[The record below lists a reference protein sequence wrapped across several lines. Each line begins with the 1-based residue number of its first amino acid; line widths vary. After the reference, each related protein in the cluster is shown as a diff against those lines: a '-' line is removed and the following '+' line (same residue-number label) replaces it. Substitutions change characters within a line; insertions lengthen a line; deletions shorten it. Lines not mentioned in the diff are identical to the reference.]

1 MKNKYLSII
10 VPVLNEQWNIKPL
23 YKDIINIV
31 EKENINYEII
41 FINDFSND
49 KTAKKIF
56 ELKENNSNVISIE
69 NQKNLGIYNS
79 WKIGLE
85 AANGELICFIDG
97 DLQTNP
103 GQIASLLKI
112 YETNNCDL
120 VKGCRYDFSGSF
132 SIRYFYSRILNFIL
146 NFLFFMT
153 SKDNKSGF
161 ILGKKDDLTDILNF
175 KNNYY
180 YGQTFLS
187 ISAKSKG
194 YNILEH
200 PSIFEKRRNN
210 YSFISAFPL
219 KIIFLILIDLFL
231 AFFEF
236 NFFTKKNN
244 ELERFLIRKNKNQL
258 NNEISFTKKIGWKL
272 YVFLTFLHKF
282 NIKWKFNNKLE
293 SLLKSQYLSNAEL
306 KEYQLIKL
314 KKILRHSFGN
324 VPYYNQLF
332 KEIKFNPR
340 NVSSLED
347 LKKITPLEKLTL
359 KKNVGFELISINVN
373 FDKVHKITTSGSTGE
388 PLNLYV
394 DHDQLEWRFAN
405 TIRGFFW
412 AGWKPFDKNIRLWH
426 QNLGLNF
433 IEELKEKFDAYLS
446 NRKFIPAYEFDI
458 KKTENLINDLS
469 KENNCIVD
477 GYAESFEYIAKI
489 INKKKIKNN
498 FNIKA
503 IISSAQSLTN
513 QSKKNIENFFQ
524 TKVYDKYGARE
535 FSGIAFENKE
545 FNGHLINMESYIVEL
560 VKISGSIEK
569 SKNIGEVYITDL
581 NNMVTPLI
589 RYKIGDIAEITNY
602 DLNKC
607 ELKFDRLGEIEGRVT
622 SIVNLP
628 NGKWMPGTFF
638 AHFFKDYE
646 SYIDKYQ
653 IIQKSMELI
662 EIYIVPTESYNENI
676 EKNIRIKINQYIK
689 DIDIKFIIKD
699 KIEMVRTGKFNSV
712 LNLIEENNDNI

>member
-1 MKNKYLSII
+1 MIYLLQKNRL
-10 VPVLNEQWNIKPL
+10 
-23 YKDIINIV
+23 
-31 EKENINYEII
+31 EII
-41 FINDFSND
+41 
-49 KTAKKIF
+49 
-56 ELKENNSNVISIE
+56 
-69 NQKNLGIYNS
+69 
-79 WKIGLE
+79 
-85 AANGELICFIDG
+85 
-97 DLQTNP
+97 
-103 GQIASLLKI
+103 
-112 YETNNCDL
+112 
-120 VKGCRYDFSGSF
+120 
-132 SIRYFYSRILNFIL
+132 RI
-146 NFLFFMT
+146 
-153 SKDNKSGF
+153 
-161 ILGKKDDLTDILNF
+161 
-175 KNNYY
+175 
-180 YGQTFLS
+180 
-187 ISAKSKG
+187 
-194 YNILEH
+194 
-200 PSIFEKRRNN
+200 
-210 YSFISAFPL
+210 
-219 KIIFLILIDLFL
+219 
-231 AFFEF
+231 
-236 NFFTKKNN
+236 
-244 ELERFLIRKNKNQL
+244 
-258 NNEISFTKKIGWKL
+258 
-272 YVFLTFLHKF
+272 LTFLHKF

-347 LKKITPLEKLTL
+347 LKKITPLKKLTL
-359 KKNVGFELISINVN
+359 KKNVGFELISKNVN

-469 KENNCIVD
+469 KEKNCIVD

-489 INKKKIKNN
+489 INKKKIKND

-569 SKNIGEVYITDL
+569 SKNIGEIYITDL

-712 LNLIEENNDNI
+712 LNLIKENNDNI